1 MVLAAAEDGG
11 LTLPELTWTGLG
23 ISLVALVGS
32 ILLGQLVRVLV
43 ARALRWRGRSA
54 ESSQVF
60 GRLLS
65 WVVVA
70 LGVGIALTVLFPSV
84 RPVNIL
90 GGVGIISIAAG
101 IAFQTVLGNLF
112 AGIIILARDR
122 IQVGDQIALLEQA
135 GTVVEMRL
143 SSTSVR
149 TFDGR
154 LVLVPNGVLHSNLV
168 TVQTGYEHVRSSIT
182 IELADDDDLA
192 RAQDLAVSTMRAL
205 PQVLD
210 EPSPEAFFTAV
221 GTKAVVLELRF
232 WSGARQL
239 ETKEAT
245 DAVIQAV
252 LGAFADA
259 GIETTSD
266 AVTVDAGPRL
276 QRTLRETF
284 GEQGPA

>member
-1 MVLAAAEDGG
+1 MSLPEITWKGVAVAAA
-11 LTLPELTWTGLG
+11 
-23 ISLVALVGS
+23 VLVGS
-32 ILLGQLVRVLV
+32 VLLGQVVRM
-43 ARALRWRGRSA
+43 AFGRALRWRGRSE
-54 ESSQVF
+54 ESAQVF
-60 GRLLS
+60 GRLLG

-70 LGVGIALTVLFPSV
+70 LGIGVALTVLFPSV

-192 RAQDLAVSTMRAL
+192 RAQDLAVGTMRAL

>member
-23 ISLVALVGS
+23 ISLAALVGS

-122 IQVGDQIALLEQA
+122 IQVGDQIALLDQA
-135 GTVVEMRL
+135 GTVVSMGL
-143 SSTSVR
+143 SSTSIR

-154 LVLVPNGVLHSNLV
+154 LVLVPNGTLHSNLV
-168 TVQTGYEHVRSSIT
+168 TVQTGYEQVRSSIT

-192 RAQDLAVSTMRAL
+192 TAQGVAVRTMVGLA
-205 PQVLD
+205 PVLD
-210 EPSPEAFFTAV
+210 DPAPEAFFTAV

-245 DAVIQAV
+245 DAVIRAV
-252 LGAFADA
+252 LAAFAEA

-266 AVTVDAGPRL
+266 AVTVDASPRL
-276 QRTLRETF
+276 TQTLSQLFEEKRE
-284 GEQGPA
+284 